1 MSDLRD
7 RARED
12 DSPLQSL
19 LDYIPGFRGYH
30 ERELRRRADKL
41 LRDHLVGLLDGERAK
56 LRRRA
61 ADLSRSKNLTAV
73 GALDK
78 SIGLF
83 TRVRD
88 KLRYADYGYTGWFDT
103 PQIREEELDRM
114 YEYDLSLREFVA
126 TIQQRV
132 EGVLAADEEN
142 LPPALS
148 SLEDALRELDE
159 MIDRRGEVVQR
170 LMP

>member
-1 MSDLRD
+1 
-7 RARED
+7 
-12 DSPLQSL
+12 
-19 LDYIPGFRGYH
+19 
-30 ERELRRRADKL
+30 
-41 LRDHLVGLLDGERAK
+41 
-56 LRRRA
+56 
-61 ADLSRSKNLTAV
+61 LTTV

-132 EGVLAADEEN
+132 EGVLSADEEN